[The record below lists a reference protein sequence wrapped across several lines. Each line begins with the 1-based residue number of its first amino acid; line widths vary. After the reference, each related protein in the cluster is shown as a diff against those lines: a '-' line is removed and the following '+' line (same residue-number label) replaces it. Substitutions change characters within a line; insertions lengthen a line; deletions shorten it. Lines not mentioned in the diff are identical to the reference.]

1 MTITEINLNLFH
13 VPQGFYLAH
22 CISGDY
28 ALGAGIAKDFDNIYD
43 MRFKLHKKY
52 PIHDGKKFANVGRAL
67 LVDNV
72 FNLVTK
78 PLYFHKPRYNDL
90 ENALID
96 MQAECEMQHI
106 KKLAMPRIGCGLDR
120 LSWERVKELIEKVFA
135 DADIDIVICSLNAQ
149 ND

>member
-1 MTITEINLNLFH
+1 MTITEINQDLFNI
-13 VPQGFYLAH
+13 PQGFYLAH

-28 ALGAGIAKDFDNIYD
+28 ALGAGIAKNFDKLYD

-52 PIHDGKKFANVGRAL
+52 PIPDGKKFANVGRAL

-90 ENALID
+90 EDALID

-106 KKLAMPRIGCGLDR
+106 KRLAMPRIGCGLDK
-120 LSWERVKELIEKVFA
+120 LSWDKVKDLIEKVFA
-135 DADIDIVICSLNAQ
+135 DTDIDIYVCSL
-149 ND
+149 